1 MRIRLL
7 DVDLD
12 LDGALVLGKPIV
24 LHLPDPDLAVEH
36 RTAPIDGAKAIG
48 LERDVQ
54 TRKAIRQRRRLGQRL
69 ELADQLALG
78 RLDGDVDA

>member
-24 LHLPDPDLAVEH
+24 LHLPDPDLAIEH
-36 RTAPIDGAKAIG
+36 RAAPIDGAKAIG

-54 TRKAIRQRRRLGQRL
+54 TRQAIRQRRRLGQRL

>member
-7 DVDLD
+7 DVDLEF
-12 LDGALVLGKPIV
+12 DGALVLGKPVV
-24 LHLPDPDLAVEH
+24 LHLSDPDLAVEH
-36 RTAPIDGAKAIG
+36 RAAPINGTEAIG
-48 LERDVQ
+48 LEGDVQ
-54 TRKAIRQRRRLGQRL
+54 PGQAIRQRRRLGQRL